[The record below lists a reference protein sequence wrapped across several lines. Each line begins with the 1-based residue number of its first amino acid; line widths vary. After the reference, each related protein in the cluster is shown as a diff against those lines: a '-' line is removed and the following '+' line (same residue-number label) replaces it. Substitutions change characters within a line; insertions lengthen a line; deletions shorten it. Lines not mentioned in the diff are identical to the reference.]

1 MKNRFTSP
9 ALAVCAVLLLT
20 ACATPEQRAQ
30 HAQAVLAADK
40 AECTKLGFTPDTEAF
55 STCLLKL
62 REIRADERLALEQRR
77 ATNRYYFGPH
87 WPWLYNRGYRNRH
100 W

>member
-1 MKNRFTSP
+1 MTHRVIAAACIAVATL
-9 ALAVCAVLLLT
+9 LA
-20 ACATPEQRAQ
+20 ACTTPEQRAQ
-30 HAQAVLAADK
+30 RAQALLAADK
-40 AECTKLGFTPDTEAF
+40 AECTQLGFTPDTEAF

-77 ATNRYYFGPH
+77 ATNRATFGPH
-87 WPWLYNRGYRNRH
+87 WPWFYNRGFRGRH